1 MSAHSI
7 SLPLPDERLRRL
19 LSGASLW
26 GVLAVAAAVLPAVLG
41 PYWAFVIGQAA
52 VVSIIILS
60 LTLLTG
66 FAGQVSLAQSA
77 FAGAGAYTCA
87 QLALRLGWNL
97 FEALPVAVAIGFVL
111 GVLVGIPALRLRGIY
126 LAISTLGLAV
136 VAADLVFNLPQL
148 GGLNGLSLKRP
159 RAPLDLVSN
168 QAMAYF
174 CLALLGI
181 LLFTLWRLRHGRTG
195 WWLQAIRDDERAA
208 ELAGVDVPLYKL
220 LVFGYSGAAAA
231 LGGALLGYLALHLNP
246 LDFNALSS
254 VSYLALVVVVGRR
267 SLAGALAGGALWVV
281 IPQVAEGMGGEAS
294 QALPILLPLLLI
306 VGVFFTA
313 GRVRIPEVLRRG
325 TA

>member
-1 MSAHSI
+1 MS
-7 SLPLPDERLRRL
+7 SLPIRDERVRRL

-26 GVLAVAAAVLPAVLG
+26 GLLAVAAAILPALLG
-41 PYWAFVIGQAA
+41 GYWAYVIGQAA
-52 VVSIIILS
+52 VISIIVLS

-66 FAGQVSLAQSA
+66 FAGQISLAQSA

-87 QLALRLGWNL
+87 QLGMRLGWNL
-97 FEALPVAVAIGFVL
+97 FEALPAAVVAGFVL
-111 GVLVGIPALRLRGIY
+111 GVLVGIPALRLRGVY

-136 VAADLVFNLPQL
+136 VASDLVFNLPQL
-148 GGLNGLSLKRP
+148 GGLNGISLQRP
-159 RAPLDLVSN
+159 RHPLDLESN

-174 CLALLGI
+174 CLALLGV
-181 LLFTLWRLRHGRTG
+181 LLFTLWRLRESRTG

-208 ELAGVDVPLYKL
+208 EQAGVDVALYKL

-231 LGGALLGYLALHLNP
+231 LGGALLGYLSLHLNP

-281 IPQVAEGMGGEAS
+281 IPQVAEGLGGEAA
-294 QALPILLPLLLI
+294 QALPIALPLLLMA
-306 VGVFFTA
+306 GVFFTA
-313 GRVRIPEVLRRG
+313 GRVRLPEVLRG
-325 TA
+325 AA

>member
-1 MSAHSI
+1 MSASSI
-7 SLPLPDERLRRL
+7 SLARSDERLRRL

-26 GVLAVAAAVLPAVLG
+26 GVLAVAAALLPALVG

-52 VVSIIILS
+52 VISIIVLS

-66 FAGQVSLAQSA
+66 FAGQISLAQSA
-77 FAGAGAYTCA
+77 FVGAGAYTCA
-87 QLALRLGWNL
+87 QLATRLGWNL
-97 FEALPVAVAIGFVL
+97 FEALPAAVTVGFLL
-111 GVLVGIPALRLRGIY
+111 GVLVGIPALRLRGIF

-136 VAADLVFNLPQL
+136 VADRLVFNLPQL
-148 GGLNGLSLKRP
+148 GGLSGVSLSRP
-159 RAPLDLVSN
+159 RAPLDLTSN
-168 QAMAYF
+168 EAMAYA

-181 LLFTLWRLRHGRTG
+181 LLFTLWRLRESRTG

-208 ELAGVDVPLYKL
+208 EAAGADVALYKL

-281 IPQVAEGMGGEAS
+281 IPQVAEGFGGGAA
-294 QALPILLPLLLI
+294 QVLPVALPLLLI
-306 VGVFFTA
+306 AGVLL
-313 GRVRIPEVLRRG
+313 REVRRG

>member
-1 MSAHSI
+1 MSTIPA
-7 SLPLPDERLRRL
+7 SLPIADERLRRV
-19 LSGASLW
+19 LSGATLW
-26 GVLAVAAAVLPAVLG
+26 ALLAIAALALPAVLG

-52 VVSIIILS
+52 VVSIVVLS

-77 FAGAGAYTCA
+77 FVGAGAYACA
-87 QLALRLGWNL
+87 QLALRLGWNM
-97 FEALPVAVAIGFVL
+97 FEALPVAVAIGFCL

-136 VAADLVFNLPQL
+136 VADRLVFQLPQL
-148 GGLNGLSLKRP
+148 GGLDGLSLQRP
-159 RAPLDLVSN
+159 SAPINLTSN
-168 QAMAYF
+168 LAMAYA
-174 CLALLGI
+174 CLALLLI
-181 LLFTLWRLRHGRTG
+181 LLLTLWRLRDGRTG

-208 ELAGVDVPLYKL
+208 EMAGVDVALYKL

-281 IPQVAEGMGGEAS
+281 IPQVAEGFSRDAGQVLAV
-294 QALPILLPLLLI
+294 ALPLLLI
-306 VGVFFTA
+306 VGVFFTS
-313 GRVRIPEVLRRG
+313 GRVKLREALRG
-325 TA
+325 AA